1 MRGETRTITNLAWKK
16 TERGDLTERTL
27 ESYIRDC
34 SVLDVTPEAALQAPG
49 VGALSAH
56 AVIRRGSERRPASP
70 LFLDNVFA
78 LALGVSRL
86 IAPPDCG
93 QLKALTDDC
102 ERRAEK
108 ASHKTLAR
116 SSASGELVRHEPAYR

>member
-1 MRGETRTITNLAWKK
+1 MTVGFS
-16 TERGDLTERTL
+16 TL
-27 ESYIRDC
+27 RQKQ
-34 SVLDVTPEAALQAPG
+34 LFKRPA
-49 VGALSAH
+49 GALSAH

-86 IAPPDCG
+86 IASPDCG
-93 QLKALTDDC
+93 QLKALTDYCD
-102 ERRAEK
+102 RRAEK

-116 SSASGELVRHEPAYR
+116 SSASGELVRHEPDLVTGNRCRGEKQVPGVRR